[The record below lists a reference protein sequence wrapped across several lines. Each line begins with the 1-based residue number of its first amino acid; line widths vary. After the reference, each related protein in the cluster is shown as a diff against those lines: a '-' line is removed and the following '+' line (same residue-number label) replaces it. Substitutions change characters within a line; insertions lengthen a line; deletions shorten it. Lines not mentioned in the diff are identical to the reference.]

1 MNQSLEIFHILLF
14 FFISSSKKPAAS
26 SRQALFSQINS
37 GQTLRSIEKPKDQK
51 IVLPDPD
58 LPMPEEENRRGILS
72 KGHFNNEPTYEV
84 KVQTKPPK
92 YQQMTEQAYR
102 DYQSSK

>member
-1 MNQSLEIFHILLF
+1 MNAFC
-14 FFISSSKKPAAS
+14 ISSSKKPTATS
-26 SRQALFSQINS
+26 SRQALFSQINR

-51 IVLPDPD
+51 IILPDPD

-72 KGHFNNEPTYEV
+72 KGHLNEGPTYEV
-84 KVQTKPPK
+84 KVQQKPPK
-92 YQQMTEQAYR
+92 YQQMTEKAYR